1 MRLLLA
7 ALLSVILATGCT
19 HIPTAGPVEEVPVSA
34 EPRGIDIAPQ
44 PPVAGMLP
52 SRLVDGFLQAMASPE
67 GDYSIARQY
76 LTEDAAQRWEPT
88 DAVVFDGL
96 VVGGPATA
104 TLDATQ
110 LGTIDEHG
118 RYSSEPGDLEHDF
131 GVVSQGG
138 EWRIDSP
145 LPSLMVSRYIF
156 ERYYERVPLY
166 FMSRSGTH
174 VVPDPIHLPEM
185 LVTPTAVVEA
195 LLNGPSEAV
204 DQAVTDAMPSG
215 ISLADEGATI
225 EQSGVVTVNLEGLF
239 DRLGDDARR
248 RLGAQLL
255 WSLTAIPRVTGLVV
269 TSDGVPFTLPGA
281 RADGALE
288 LASQQGYQILSRAAT
303 VDLFGI
309 REGTP
314 GRVTGDSRFEPWG
327 TTVADAADLAVSL
340 DGDTAAL
347 IDATRSTLLMGS
359 MRGEFGEVAVP
370 VTNLRSPQFV
380 LGTLWLMGDDT
391 EGVPRLLTVD
401 RMGSVTEVK
410 LSLPMGRE
418 ARGLRGVA
426 RPGQGGPPAVRGG
439 ESDDGNR
446 HRRACRRGG
455 GRGLARPTDDGG
467 LGRHGRRRDCARL
480 ARRDVDRGGRL
491 RRGSEVGVRGRGRRF
506 AGRGTGTL
514 HRSCG
519 GAHRHGPP
527 RWWFDCAAH
536 RRRRHVALRGADP
549 MDKACRRD
557 HGHRLRELSAPSTSC
572 G

>member
-7 ALLSVILATGCT
+7 ALLGVVLVTGCT

-52 SRLVDGFLQAMASPE
+52 ARLVDGFLQAMASPE
-67 GDYSIARQY
+67 GDYAIARQY
-76 LTEDAAQRWEPT
+76 LTDDAAQRWEPI

-96 VVGGPATA
+96 VVGGAATA

-110 LGTIDEHG
+110 LGTIDQHG
-118 RYSSEPGDLEHDF
+118 RYSSEPRDLEHDF
-131 GVVSQGG
+131 GVVNQDG
-138 EWRIDSP
+138 EWRIASP

-195 LLNGPSEAV
+195 LLNGPSEAI
-204 DQAVTDAMPSG
+204 DQAVTDAIPSG
-215 ISLADEGATI
+215 ISLSDEGATI
-225 EQSGVVTVNLEGLF
+225 DQSGVVTVNFEGLF

-269 TSDGVPFTLPGA
+269 TSGGVPFTLPGA

-314 GRVTGDSRFEPWG
+314 GRVTGESRFEPWEG
-327 TTVADAADLAVSL
+327 TVSNAADLAVSL

-347 IDATRSTLLMGS
+347 IDATRRTLLMGS
-359 MRGEFGEVAVP
+359 MRGEFGEVEVP

-380 LGTLWLMGDDT
+380 LGTLWVMGDDA
-391 EGVPRLLTVD
+391 EGVARLLTVD
-401 RMGSVTEVK
+401 RMGSVTEVQV
-410 LSLPMGRE
+410 SLPEGRE
-418 ARGLRGVA
+418 LEDFAVSPAQARAALLLSEQGTRTMGIATVVPVGEVEIVDWRALPMMAASGDMVGDVLALAWHAETSIAVAGSAGGVRSVFAVEVDGSLVEELGPFTGAVEELTAMA
-426 RPGQGGPPAVRGG
+426 RL
-439 ESDDGNR
+439 
-446 HRRACRRGG
+446 GG
-455 GRGLARPTDDGG
+455 GSIALRTDAGVTWRYEART
-467 LGRHGRRRDCARL
+467 RWTRL
-480 ARRDVDRGGRL
+480 AEGITAIAYA
-491 RRGSEVGVRGRGRRF
+491 S
-506 AGRGTGTL
+506 
-514 HRSCG
+514 
-519 GAHRHGPP
+519 
-527 RWWFDCAAH
+527 
-536 RRRRHVALRGADP
+536 
-549 MDKACRRD
+549 
-557 HGHRLRELSAPSTSC
+557 
-572 G
+572 